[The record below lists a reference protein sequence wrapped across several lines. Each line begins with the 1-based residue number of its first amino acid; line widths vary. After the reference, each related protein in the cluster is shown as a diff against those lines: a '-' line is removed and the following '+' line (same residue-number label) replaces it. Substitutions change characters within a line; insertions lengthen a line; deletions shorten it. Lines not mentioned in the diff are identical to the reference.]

1 MTLHDL
7 HLRACAAARR
17 NHITV
22 TSMIDD
28 CGVRHSTLRRALRG
42 KTEMR
47 RETAERLLVLVR
59 RLVSAGEPVVLLVD
73 GREFRDRAAFS
84 AS

>member
-17 NHITV
+17 KNITV
-22 TSMIDD
+22 TSLIDD
-28 CGVRHSTLRRALRG
+28 CGVRHSTLRRAMLG
-42 KTEMR
+42 KTDMR
-47 RETAERLLVLVR
+47 RETAERLLGLVR
-59 RLVSAGEPVVLLVD
+59 QLVMTGEPVVLLID